1 MRVNLTY
8 YINIVVISMNYEKN
22 LKTYNKK
29 KKTYAHVGD
38 KTNADRETKKKIIRF
53 NYFVF
58 FLYLF

>member
-29 KKTYAHVGD
+29 KKRTRMLEIRQMPIG
-38 KTNADRETKKKIIRF
+38 RQKKKIIRF